1 MLQVV
6 PAPARRSFASTAADT
21 ARAGR
26 RAAAD
31 HDRRQLRS
39 PAHSFAQTTIAG
51 RALEVLVVG
60 QVNGAPR
67 IVRALGL
74 ADVASAGSVHEG
86 TVPLRAAA
94 VETKASQVMGM
105 DVLGPSPGTDASI
118 PSGDPVTR
126 SDRPKSDLSRGTVA
140 Y

>member
-6 PAPARRSFASTAADT
+6 RGPARRSYRVYGRRIRGAC
-21 ARAGR
+21 AGR

-31 HDRRQLRS
+31 HDRRQLRR

-74 ADVASAGSVHEG
+74 ADLASAGSLHEG
-86 TVPLRAAA
+86 TVPLRPAA
-94 VETKASQVMGM
+94 VETEAS
-105 DVLGPSPGTDASI
+105 
-118 PSGDPVTR
+118 
-126 SDRPKSDLSRGTVA
+126 
-140 Y
+140 